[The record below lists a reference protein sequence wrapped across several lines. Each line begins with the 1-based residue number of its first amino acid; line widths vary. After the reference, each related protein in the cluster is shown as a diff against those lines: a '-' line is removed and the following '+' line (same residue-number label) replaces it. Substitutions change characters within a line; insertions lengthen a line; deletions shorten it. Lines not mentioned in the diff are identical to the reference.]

1 MAMGCLKA
9 TTRPA
14 IRWAAGAAIALGLA
28 APGIAP
34 WSIGA
39 SNAADPFEL
48 KSDVPIIRRGL
59 NEGLDSL
66 PDNASTAW
74 ANPATGNSGTLLP
87 KDRISDQ
94 IGRSCRNYL
103 RTWTVNNGTT
113 TIRGLACREEA
124 GYWRVQSE
132 TDLGRV
138 ENTPRMAQVRP
149 SGGSG
154 PAAGNPIEPVRN
166 RPPRQQAVR
175 SSSPTPAAPPSV
187 AIAPVPALPPND
199 PPANEAVVAA
209 SATSDRNGLP
219 AEPPLA
225 SVASAAPAV
234 EPRQVETPLAQL
246 PTRSVLR

>member
-34 WSIGA
+34 WSVGA

-132 TDLGRV
+132 ANLGRV

-149 SGGSG
+149 PGGSG
-154 PAAGNPIEPVRN
+154 PAADNPIEPTRS
-166 RPPRQQAVR
+166 RSPRQQAVR
-175 SSSPTPAAPPSV
+175 SSSPARAAAPPSA
-187 AIAPVPALPPND
+187 AIAPAPALPLND
-199 PPANEAVVAA
+199 PPTNEAVVAA
-209 SATSDRNGLP
+209 SNGLP

-225 SVASAAPAV
+225 SVASAVPAV